1 LIHSVPPSPTRRFRL
16 AFLAPK
22 KRCIRDEFHGTQCR
36 LRGYPPLGI
45 DEAGGTLGT
54 PVELADNRIVTMEE
68 GAMWFALFS
77 IACAAAVCL
86 SVAAVVLQASQGDA
100 LRG

>member
-1 LIHSVPPSPTRRFRL
+1 MRPV
-16 AFLAPK
+16 
-22 KRCIRDEFHGTQCR
+22 E
-36 LRGYPPLGI
+36 LRELR
-45 DEAGGTLGT
+45 ELR
-54 PVELADNRIVTMEE
+54 ELADNRRIGTMED